1 MPTAKQFIDAVKR
14 RLKTARDID
23 VRYCEGLEQLPKAER
38 DEMAALLKSYLGQ
51 PLTAEMRRRLSFP
64 RQLKLYWEYTAAG
77 EANLFNGEV
86 SLNNVGV
93 ALLEKDMTFLDYGA
107 NPELAALDIYRV
119 LEDHPYMGDGYL
131 TVLGLNDAFTDVELF
146 ALEKLKPLRLRLS
159 LEEYQQCVAW
169 TLGYGHWQYLFIE
182 GLPRSMSE
190 YMQKTYR
197 PKLIKDLRTLWPDDD
212 LGEFLA
218 LVDRAA

>member
-1 MPTAKQFIDAVKR
+1 MLTAKQFIDAIKR
-14 RLKTARDID
+14 RLKTARGID
-23 VRYCEGLEQLPKAER
+23 VRYREGLEPFPTAER

-64 RQLKLYWEYTAAG
+64 RHLKLYWEYTAAG
-77 EANLFNGEV
+77 EANLFNGEI

-93 ALLEKDMTFLDYGA
+93 ALLEKDFSFMDYGA
-107 NPELAALDIYRV
+107 NPELTYLDIYRI

-146 ALEKLKPLRLRLS
+146 ALEKLKPLRLRLNF
-159 LEEYQQCVAW
+159 EEYHRCVAW

-182 GLPRSMSE
+182 GLPPSMSE

-197 PKLIKDLRTLWPDDD
+197 PKLIRDLGTLWPDDD
-212 LGEFLA
+212 LSEFLA
-218 LVDRAA
+218 LVDRAR